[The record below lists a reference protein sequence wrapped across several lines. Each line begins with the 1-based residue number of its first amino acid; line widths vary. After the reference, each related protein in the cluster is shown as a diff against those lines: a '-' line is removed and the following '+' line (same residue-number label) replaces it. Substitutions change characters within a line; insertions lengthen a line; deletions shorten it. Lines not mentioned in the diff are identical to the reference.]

1 MAMLQHTLGVF
12 INPDREW
19 QRIRNERHSFIR
31 VFMVHTPLLALIPV
45 IAAYF
50 GVTQVGWSIGNGG
63 VVKLTTESALMLC
76 IGAYVAQLITVYVL
90 GEYINWMSRSFGV
103 ADDLNKRHYEGTALA
118 VYSSTPMMLGG
129 LILLYPQL
137 WVVATVF
144 AATVCYSVY
153 LIYEGIPIL
162 MNIPKERGFIYASS
176 VVTVASVLFLVVLVA
191 TIIIWS
197 SGIGPVYTN

>member
-12 INPDREW
+12 LNPDREW
-19 QRIRNERHSFIR
+19 RRIREERHSFLR

-63 VVKLTTESALMLC
+63 VVKLTSESALWLSG
-76 IGAYVAQLITVYVL
+76 GAYLALLLAVYIL

-103 ADDLNKRHYEGTALA
+103 ADDVNQRHYAGTALA
-118 VYSSTPMMLGG
+118 VYSSAPMMLAGVV
-129 LILLYPQL
+129 LFYPQL
-137 WVVATVF
+137 WVVAAVF
-144 AATVCYSVY
+144 IAAVCYSIY

-162 MNIPKERGFIYASS
+162 MNIPRERGFIYASS
-176 VVTVASVLFLVVLVA
+176 VVTVGSVLFLVVLVV
-191 TIIIWS
+191 TVIIWGI
-197 SGIGPVYTN
+197 GIGPVYTS

>member
-12 INPDREW
+12 LNPDREW
-19 QRIRNERHSFIR
+19 QKIREERHSFLR

-63 VVKLTTESALMLC
+63 VVKLTGESALWLSG
-76 IGAYVAQLITVYVL
+76 GAYLALLLAVYIL

-103 ADDLNKRHYEGTALA
+103 ADDVNQRHYAGTALA
-118 VYSSTPMMLGG
+118 VYSSAPMMLAGVV
-129 LILLYPQL
+129 LFYPQL
-137 WVVATVF
+137 WVVAAVF
-144 AATVCYSVY
+144 IAAVCYSIY

-162 MNIPKERGFIYASS
+162 MNIPRERGFIYASS
-176 VVTVASVLFLVVLVA
+176 VVTVGSVLFLVVLVV
-191 TIIIWS
+191 TVIIWGI
-197 SGIGPVYTN
+197 GIGPVYTS